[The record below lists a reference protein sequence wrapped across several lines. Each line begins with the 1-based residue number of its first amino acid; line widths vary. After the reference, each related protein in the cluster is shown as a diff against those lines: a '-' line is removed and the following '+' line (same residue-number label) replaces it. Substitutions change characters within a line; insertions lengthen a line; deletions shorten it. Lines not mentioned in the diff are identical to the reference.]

1 MSLNF
6 GKMDNV
12 NLYYLTK
19 QRILKKMDTLEK
31 NLREK
36 GFFQTGQY
44 IRFNKVNINIYY
56 STKDNLYMLADN
68 ENILIE
74 ACTQE
79 NFTTQYQNYLANL
92 YNSRQKVLDDL
103 KGNSNPIEVK
113 NKAQFT
119 RLLETNVK
127 ITTLFHGTDKPMT
140 RLGLEVLSGL
150 KGVSAK
156 ELEFNSN
163 HIVLGGVT
171 HYFLAN

>member
-1 MSLNF
+1 MRLF
-6 GKMDNV
+6 
-12 NLYYLTK
+12 
-19 QRILKKMDTLEK
+19 K
-31 NLREK
+31 NDLMEK

-44 IRFNKVNINIYY
+44 LRFNKVEINIYY
-56 STKDNLYMLADN
+56 SAKDDLYLLAND
-68 ENILIE
+68 ETILIE
-74 ACTQE
+74 ACDKE
-79 NFTTQYQNYLANL
+79 NFTTNYQNYLANL

-103 KGNSNPIEVK
+103 KNNSKPIEVK

-127 ITTLFHGTDKPMT
+127 ITTLFHGTDKPLT
-140 RLGLEVLSGL
+140 RLGLEVLGGL

-163 HIVLGGVT
+163 HIVLGGIT